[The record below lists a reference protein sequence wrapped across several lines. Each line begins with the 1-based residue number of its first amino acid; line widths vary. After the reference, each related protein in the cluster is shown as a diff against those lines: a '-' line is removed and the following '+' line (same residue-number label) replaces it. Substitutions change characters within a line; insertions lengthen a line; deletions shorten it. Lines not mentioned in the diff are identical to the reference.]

1 MEFELNIVFV
11 EQKLTTHLFGVLC
24 RFECNMFPV
33 VSLKM
38 KVILTHTPDIELSC
52 IECTR
57 RPAVLDKFVLL

>member
-33 VSLKM
+33 VSLKR
-38 KVILTHTPDIELSC
+38 KVILPN
-52 IECTR
+52 TR
-57 RPAVLDKFVLL
+57 DNYLLNRVVLNVLADKLC